1 MRQTLI
7 EKLETASKNTAFSE
21 YHQTLLKSAAARI
34 KALKKANDEL
44 TYLLEKEKERNKQWI

>member
-1 MRQTLI
+1 MRQTLV
-7 EKLETASKNTAFSE
+7 EKLETASKNTAFSA

-44 TYLLEKEKERNKQWI
+44 AYLLEKEKERNK